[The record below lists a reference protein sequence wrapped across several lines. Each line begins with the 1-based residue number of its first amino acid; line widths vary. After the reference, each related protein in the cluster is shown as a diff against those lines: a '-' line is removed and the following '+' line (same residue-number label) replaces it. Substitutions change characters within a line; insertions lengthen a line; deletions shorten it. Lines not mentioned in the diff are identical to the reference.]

1 MTDYKKAFVDTA
13 PFIYF
18 IEKNENNPQYYD
30 KVKEFFSN
38 GYEADKKFVTSVIT
52 VEEYFVFHI
61 ETNYIHLLICLT
73 DLLKLLIWRL

>member
-30 KVKEFFSN
+30 KVKKFFSN
-38 GYEADKKFVTSVIT
+38 GYEADK
-52 VEEYFVFHI
+52 
-61 ETNYIHLLICLT
+61 NL
-73 DLLKLLIWRL
+73 

>member
-30 KVKEFFSN
+30 KVKKFFSVMDMRQIKKVCNFCNYN
-38 GYEADKKFVTSVIT
+38 GRIFCISIQK
-52 VEEYFVFHI
+52 
-61 ETNYIHLLICLT
+61 
-73 DLLKLLIWRL
+73 